1 MKAKVNHNKSLQF
14 NSHNNCLN
22 FFEYS
27 RRTNE
32 YNYVNVIEDKTGGCS
47 SRLGKTKPGQLL
59 KLGYKCYTEKIII
72 HEFIHAIGFA
82 HEQSRYDRDSYV
94 KINWENVKGG
104 KNNTNF
110 WKVNK
115 YWLTGGTE
123 YDGKSVMH
131 YPGNHHSIDNK
142 TTITSLVC

>member
-1 MKAKVNHNKSLQF
+1 MSGE
-14 NSHNNCLN
+14 SC
-22 FFEYS
+22 
-27 RRTNE
+27 R
-32 YNYVNVIEDKTGGCS
+32 
-47 SRLGKTKPGQLL
+47 SRLGNLWPGQRLE
-59 KLGYKCYTEKIII
+59 LGKKCYTEKIII

-82 HEQSRYDRDSYV
+82 HEQSRFDRDSYV
-94 KINWENVKGG
+94 TINWENVKGG

-110 WKVNK
+110 RKVNK
-115 YWLTGGTE
+115 NWLTFNTT